1 MYIKD
6 EYTQVFRECI
16 LETQHQMGYELP
28 EDLQAYIAILLG
40 SFIDRPHFLPKD
52 SFAEAYMSLKNPKHL
67 SAKELADACLFVVG
81 VFPNMGKRYGLNKN
95 YYTRIGI
102 SSYDIAAQGLNR
114 VLFEQLRDSFDLA
127 SKIIKLSTGPTP
139 VQLKVT

>member
-1 MYIKD
+1 
-6 EYTQVFRECI
+6 
-16 LETQHQMGYELP
+16 
-28 EDLQAYIAILLG
+28 
-40 SFIDRPHFLPKD
+40 
-52 SFAEAYMSLKNPKHL
+52 L

-127 SKIIKLSTGPTP
+127 GKIIKLSTGPKP

>member
-127 SKIIKLSTGPTP
+127 SKIIKLSTGPKP

>member
-95 YYTRIGI
+95 YYTSIGI

-127 SKIIKLSTGPTP
+127 SKIIKLSTGPKP